1 MVRVGGSIPPLGTKQ
16 NLIIM
21 KKDKFDSGLNA
32 EYVRFNQ
39 KKKAKKALQKAK
51 ELEKT
56 KDKKPVRLNSK
67 TIVLR

>member
-1 MVRVGGSIPPLGTKQ
+1 
-16 NLIIM
+16 M
-21 KKDKFDSGLNA
+21 KKDKFDNA
-32 EYVRFNQ
+32 INSEYVKNKQ
-39 KKKAKKALQKAK
+39 KKQAKKALQKAK